1 MVSFWLVCS
10 NDGSFSADKITKLSI
25 EMADLEPKV
34 LAVKELR
41 TKQAAVRELE
51 EMIAEQTG
59 ETDPDAIELRVMAE
73 DERRELLA
81 DIESLEATVTVCSSP
96 RYLTSACMAYKLTVC
111 TGYVLISTAPHAPA

>member
-1 MVSFWLVCS
+1 MVLLFMVLLCFGS

-41 TKQAAVRELE
+41 AKQAAVRELE

-73 DERRELLA
+73 DERRELLQ
-81 DIESLEATVTVCSSP
+81 DIDSLEATVTVRSSSYGP
-96 RYLTSACMAYKLTVC
+96 TSVRL
-111 TGYVLISTAPHAPA
+111 L